1 MSSITDTRN
10 NGIHESNDPGSIDGV
25 DSKAKVAY
33 APSNKVAPSVPSKLQ
48 AWDAN
53 DSESHSRDVPETE
66 KFG

>member
-10 NGIHESNDPGSIDGV
+10 NGTHESNDPESKDGV

-33 APSNKVAPSVPSKLQ
+33 APSNKVAPSISSKLQ

-53 DSESHSRDVPETE
+53 GSESHSRGVPETE